1 VRIARPSSR
10 NAEVEPVLGAVGSES
25 AQNRRR
31 QQPARLDRQRDFM
44 SGRCSAISVQ
54 SIDPENSASMC
65 VYASPAPGLNRCRS
79 CQFLMLG
86 ISLIPS
92 RCQAEDRRRLAMR
105 IRTLSLNVKARLIP
119 TEPSRNGKAPDLR
132 VLAGNVEVGAAWKRT
147 SKENTVYHAVMLAR
161 GVERVPSAVTDQFRG
176 ATRNAFF
183 SVSARRAHWRSR
195 SRRPSE
201 NGSASARPVRTLSST
216 NCCSRPSTRGKRSA
230 DYECRIFDSRRLSF
244 HSSVRGAGIARRRFA
259 GSRAIDRGNSG
270 LREEYSAPDSI

>member
-1 VRIARPSSR
+1 
-10 NAEVEPVLGAVGSES
+10 
-25 AQNRRR
+25 
-31 QQPARLDRQRDFM
+31 
-44 SGRCSAISVQ
+44 
-54 SIDPENSASMC
+54 
-65 VYASPAPGLNRCRS
+65 
-79 CQFLMLG
+79 
-86 ISLIPS
+86 
-92 RCQAEDRRRLAMR
+92 MR

-176 ATRNAFF
+176 ATRYAFF